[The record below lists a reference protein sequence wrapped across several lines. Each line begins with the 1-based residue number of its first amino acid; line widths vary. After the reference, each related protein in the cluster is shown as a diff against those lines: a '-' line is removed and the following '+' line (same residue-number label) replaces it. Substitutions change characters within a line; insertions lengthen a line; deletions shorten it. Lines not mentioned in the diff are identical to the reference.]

1 MILSSKHHF
10 TKLLFEQEHKNLLH
24 AGPLQLLYN
33 IRETY
38 WPVAARN
45 LARSIVH
52 KCIQCYRLKPK
63 SVQPIMGN
71 LPSDRLLS
79 GFPFQVTGTYYA
91 GLFHVLNKRG
101 RGSKIMKGYVCLFI
115 CLATKSIY
123 LEFVSSFSTEDF
135 LLALK
140 RFISRRGKPS
150 QIYSDHGT
158 NFIGANRNLKALY
171 DFLTQNECLIS
182 NSMNNQGIRW
192 NFNPVQA
199 PHFGGLWEA
208 GVKAMKYHLKRVS
221 GKSNFTVEEFT
232 TLLCQIEPILNSRPL
247 CPLSTNPL
255 DPSPLTPAHFI
266 IGRPLTSILEP
277 VMILEKE
284 SRLSRYQKIENA
296 RQHFWTRWYKEYIS
310 ELQQRSKWKTNHGE
324 LAEDILVLIKDD
336 KLPPL
341 NWKLGRVTKLFQGS
355 DNISRAAEILT
366 NNETVIRDF
375 SKLCPLP

>member
-24 AGPLQLLYN
+24 EGPLQLLYN

-45 LARSIVH
+45 LARSIIH

-71 LPSDRLLS
+71 LPSDRFLS
-79 GFPFQVTGTYYA
+79 GFPFQITGTDYA
-91 GLFHVLNKRG
+91 GPFHVLNKRG

-115 CLATKSIY
+115 CLATKSIH
-123 LEFVSSFSTEDF
+123 LEFVSSLSTDDF

-158 NFIGANRNLKALY
+158 NFIGANRNLKELY
-171 DFLTQNECLIS
+171 DFLSQNECLIS
-182 NSMNNQGIRW
+182 DSMNNQGIRW

-199 PHFGGLWEA
+199 PYFGGLWEA

-232 TLLCQIEPILNSRPL
+232 TLLCQIEAILNSRPL

-324 LAEDILVLIKDD
+324 LAEGILVLIKDD

-341 NWKLGRVTKLFQGS
+341 NWKLRRVTKLFRGS
-355 DNISRAAEILT
+355 DNISRVAEILT
-366 NNETVIRDF
+366 NNGTVIRDF